1 MATVRG
7 CVTVD
12 DERKQLLHDRY
23 HDFALAL
30 VTVRGVMTRNE
41 RESRGH
47 LTAGR
52 VLGRGPEGAKRRRG
66 FTSEA
71 MGAGP

>member
-23 HDFALAL
+23 HDFRWRSSPYA
-30 VTVRGVMTRNE
+30 
-41 RESRGH
+41 
-47 LTAGR
+47 
-52 VLGRGPEGAKRRRG
+52 VLLLETSAKA
-66 FTSEA
+66 EA
-71 MGAGP
+71 T